1 MQLSQLMGEDSE
13 SLDKLFSCLS
23 LSFLICEMGTIIYV
37 GQLAKA
43 LWPYWIAD
51 CLHPTLAFFLVSLL
65 QVVPCGGVPDG
76 DLS

>member
-1 MQLSQLMGEDSE
+1 MGEDSE

-51 CLHPTLAFFLVSLL
+51 CLLLPWLSSLFHSSRWFH
-65 QVVPCGGVPDG
+65 VVGSQMVTCLRG
-76 DLS
+76 